1 MQIRIPISKIR
12 GQVNKKL
19 TIGSVTLENGVILAP
34 LAGITNLPFRLIA
47 KRSGCGLVYS
57 EMISAAGLVHRAQ
70 KTMQMLASQPEE
82 RPLAMQIFGGDPSI
96 MAEAA
101 KIVEN
106 SGADILDINFGC
118 SVKKILKTGAGAA
131 LMHDPQRAEKLL
143 KSIRGAV
150 KIPLSIKIRTGW
162 DRSGGQALI
171 LSKIAEACGVDAIAV
186 HPRTANQGFSGKADW
201 SIIARVKKEVK
212 IPVIGNGD
220 IFGPKDALK
229 MINETE
235 CDGVMIGRAAI
246 GNPGVIFQVLAG
258 IGNVDLPP
266 VSFRKRFEVMMQY
279 LDASVRYCGEENACY
294 MLRSRLG
301 WFSKGLPHSSQF
313 RDSIKHI
320 SSRGE
325 AATLIS
331 AYQQMVE
338 TFAAERIKPA

>member
-1 MQIRIPISKIR
+1 MHKRLS
-12 GQVNKKL
+12 
-19 TIGSVTLENGVILAP
+19 IGSVALENGVILAP
-34 LAGITNLPFRLIA
+34 LAGITNLPFRQIA

-70 KTMQMLASQPEE
+70 KTMRMLASQPEE
-82 RPLAMQIFGGDPSI
+82 KPLAVQIFGADPPI

-118 SVKKILKTGAGAA
+118 SVKKILKTGSGAA
-131 LMHDPQRAEKLL
+131 LMRDPQQAEKLL
-143 KSIRGAV
+143 KSIRSAV
-150 KIPLSIKIRTGW
+150 KIPVSIKIRTGW

-171 LSKIAEACGVDAIAV
+171 LSKIAEASGVDAIAV

-229 MINETE
+229 MISETE

-246 GNPGVIFQVLAG
+246 GNPWIISQVLAG
-258 IGNVDLPP
+258 IANVDFPP

-325 AATLIS
+325 AAALIS
-331 AYQQMVE
+331 AYQTIVE
-338 TFAAERIKPA
+338 TFAAERIKQA

>member
-1 MQIRIPISKIR
+1 MHKR
-12 GQVNKKL
+12 L

-34 LAGITNLPFRLIA
+34 LAGITNLPFRQIT
-47 KRSGCGLVYS
+47 KRFGCGLVYS

-70 KTMQMLASQPEE
+70 KTMRMLASQPEE
-82 RPLAMQIFGGDPSI
+82 KPLAVQIFGGDPSI

-118 SVKKILKTGAGAA
+118 SVKKILKTGSGAA
-131 LMHDPQRAEKLL
+131 LMRDPKRAGKLL
-143 KSIRGAV
+143 KSIRDAV
-150 KIPLSIKIRTGW
+150 KIPVSIKIRTGW
-162 DRSGGQALI
+162 DRSGAQALF

-186 HPRTANQGFSGKADW
+186 HPRTASQGFGGKADW

-229 MINETE
+229 MISETE

-246 GNPGVIFQVLAG
+246 GNPGLIFQVLAG
-258 IGNVDLPP
+258 IAKVDFAP
-266 VSFRKRFEVMMQY
+266 VSFRKRFEIMMQY

-325 AATLIS
+325 AAALIS
-331 AYQQMVE
+331 TYQKMVE

>member
-1 MQIRIPISKIR
+1 MHKR
-12 GQVNKKL
+12 L
-19 TIGSVTLENGVILAP
+19 TIGSVILENGVILAP
-34 LAGITNLPFRLIA
+34 LAGITNLPFRQMA

-70 KTMQMLASQPEE
+70 KTMRMLASRPEE
-82 RPLAMQIFGGDPSI
+82 KPLAVQIFGGDPSI

-118 SVKKILKTGAGAA
+118 SVKKILKTGSGAA
-131 LMHDPQRAEKLL
+131 LMRDPKRAEKLL
-143 KSIRGAV
+143 KSVRGAV
-150 KIPLSIKIRTGW
+150 KIPVSIKIRTGW
-162 DRSGGQALI
+162 DRSGDQALM

-186 HPRTANQGFSGKADW
+186 HPRTATQGFGGKADW
-201 SIIARVKKEVK
+201 SIITRVKKEVK

-220 IFGPKDALK
+220 LFEPKDALK
-229 MINETE
+229 MITETE

-246 GNPGVIFQVLAG
+246 GNPWVFTQI
-258 IGNVDLPP
+258 IGSIRNVDLPP
-266 VSFRKRFEVMMQY
+266 QSLKNRFECMRQY
-279 LDASVRYCGEENACY
+279 LDASVRYCGEETACY

-301 WFSKGLPHSSQF
+301 WFSKGLPHSSKF

-331 AYQQMVE
+331 AYQTIVE
-338 TFAAERIKPA
+338 SFAAERIKQV

>member
-1 MQIRIPISKIR
+1 MHKRLS
-12 GQVNKKL
+12 
-19 TIGSVTLENGVILAP
+19 IGSVTLENGVILAP
-34 LAGITNLPFRLIA
+34 LAGITNLPFRQIA

-70 KTMQMLASQPEE
+70 KTMRMLASQPEE
-82 RPLAMQIFGGDPSI
+82 KPLAVQIFGADPPI

-106 SGADILDINFGC
+106 SGADIIDINFGC
-118 SVKKILKTGAGAA
+118 SVKKIIKTGSGAA
-131 LMHDPQRAEKLL
+131 LMRDPKRAEKLL
-143 KSIRGAV
+143 KSIRSAV
-150 KIPLSIKIRTGW
+150 KIPVSIKIRTGW
-162 DRSGGQALI
+162 DQSGGQALI
-171 LSKIAEACGVDAIAV
+171 LSEIAEACGVDAIAV
-186 HPRTANQGFSGKADW
+186 HPRTASQGFSGKADW

-229 MINETE
+229 MISETE

-246 GNPGVIFQVLAG
+246 GNPWIIFQVLAG
-258 IGNVDLPP
+258 IANVDFPP
-266 VSFRKRFEVMMQY
+266 VSFRERFEVMVQY
-279 LDASVRYCGEENACY
+279 LDASVEYCGEENACY

-320 SSRGE
+320 SSRSE
-325 AATLIS
+325 AAALIS
-331 AYQQMVE
+331 AYQTMVE
-338 TFAAERIKPA
+338 SFAAERIKQA